1 MSEVCIKCGHKEFDN
16 DGNCFYC
23 LTYGVK
29 WFKAGTV
36 LDGRYEIKKAIK
48 AGGMGA
54 VYKGFDTRLTQL
66 CAIKEMLNQEETD
79 LEYMKKRFM
88 EEAKLLADLRHN
100 GIPRVTDYF
109 THQNRYYL
117 IMDYLDGI
125 DLFTYITVN
134 CNNMGVDEKF
144 VVKIGIDV
152 CDILIYLHN
161 QKPKPILH
169 RDIKPSNIFLCN
181 DGRVMLIDFGLAR
194 PVNPD
199 TSTEKTIVGTM
210 GYASLEQYQGQPEP
224 RSDLY
229 GLAAVMYFLLTAVQP
244 GPLKFPPLK
253 ETRPDV
259 SSWLEKIVKKA
270 LSLYPENRFSSALEM
285 KEVLEEKRD
294 PGEFNDDSGD
304 LEEVRKELINED
316 ISTSKKGLFAQK
328 RVQKEHVKE
337 TAFIISSASDVDRI
351 LEMAEKQDQRALEP
365 LIKLLTMEEF
375 KGKRRKIVDL
385 LGNFKDDRVV
395 EPLIKMLSSPDE
407 IIRRYTP
414 MSLAK
419 IGARVAI
426 KDIGKLLKDSSLAV
440 QKSALQAIGDLTEK
454 NIMDFL
460 SLFLGKNLEIYRDK
474 FPEDKNLYFDTVEE
488 LIVNLAENKNMLKC
502 YINLSI
508 LYEIDGK
515 YFEAETYMKKA
526 IEIRKKDINLRL
538 LYVRILMELKNYE
551 EAEENIKKILEVKG
565 DNVKFQIIYGEIL
578 TNLKRYQEAIE
589 IYDEI
594 YISCQ
599 EEDIEYKLIELY
611 YSYGKKLEQN
621 SRDLALTQYRKALML
636 NPGYKEKNF
645 FEALIQFK
653 SGRIK
658 KSINV
663 LKKYMDE
670 NPDGLW
676 YDKGLKLMDEIKNSP
691 FPGVISWIKGLL
703 D

>member
-1 MSEVCIKCGHKEFDN
+1 
-16 DGNCFYC
+16 
-23 LTYGVK
+23 
-29 WFKAGTV
+29 
-36 LDGRYEIKKAIK
+36 
-48 AGGMGA
+48 
-54 VYKGFDTRLTQL
+54 
-66 CAIKEMLNQEETD
+66 MLNQEETD

-125 DLFTYITVN
+125 DLFSYITVK
-134 CNNMGVDEKF
+134 CNNTGVDEKF

-152 CDILIYLHN
+152 CDILVYLHN

-181 DGRVMLIDFGLAR
+181 DGRIMLIDFGLAR

-199 TSTEKTIVGTM
+199 TNTEKTIVGTM

-229 GLAAVMYFLLTAVQP
+229 GLAAVMYFLLTAVHA

-259 SSWLEKIVKKA
+259 SPWLEKIVKKA
-270 LSLYPENRFSSALEM
+270 LSLYPENRFASALEM

-294 PGEFNDDSGD
+294 LGEFNDDSGD
-304 LEEVRKELINED
+304 LEKVRKEFIEEEV
-316 ISTSKKGLFAQK
+316 STSKKGLFAQK
-328 RVQKEHVKE
+328 RVPKEQVKE
-337 TAFIISSASDVDRI
+337 TALIISSASDVDRVI
-351 LEMAEKQDQRALEP
+351 EMAEKQDQRAQEP
-365 LIKLLTMEEF
+365 LVKLLNMEEF
-375 KGKRRKIVDL
+375 KAKHRKIVDL
-385 LGNFKDDRVV
+385 LGNFKDERVI

-414 MSLAK
+414 ASLAK
-419 IGARVAI
+419 IGARIAI
-426 KDIGKLLKDSSLAV
+426 KDIGKLIKDPSPAV
-440 QKSALQAIGDLTEK
+440 QKSALQALGDLTEK
-454 NIMDFL
+454 NVMDFL
-460 SLFLGKNLEIYRDK
+460 ALFVGKNLEPYRDR

-502 YINLSI
+502 YVHLAV

-515 YFEAETYMKKA
+515 YFEAETYMRKA
-526 IEIRKKDINLRL
+526 IEIRKRDINLRV
-538 LYVRILMELKNYE
+538 LYVKILMGLRSYE
-551 EAEENIKKILEVKG
+551 EAEENMRKVLELKG
-565 DNVKFQIIYGEIL
+565 DNVKFQLLYGEIL
-578 TNLKRYQEAIE
+578 TNLKKYQEAIE
-589 IYDEI
+589 LYDEI

-599 EEDIEYKLIELY
+599 EEDIEHKLIELY
-611 YSYGKKLEQN
+611 YLFGKKLEQH
-621 SRDLALTQYRKALML
+621 SRDLALTQYKKALML
-636 NPGYKEKNF
+636 NPGYKEKDF
-645 FEALIQFK
+645 FEALILFK

-670 NPDGLW
+670 N
-676 YDKGLKLMDEIKNSP
+676 LMVSGMIK
-691 FPGVISWIKGLL
+691 

>member
-1 MSEVCIKCGHKEFDN
+1 MSEACIKCGHKDFDN
-16 DGNCFYC
+16 DGNCIYC

-29 WFKAGTV
+29 WFKPGTV
-36 LDGRYEIKKAIK
+36 LDGRYEIKTSIK

-54 VYKGFDTRLTQL
+54 VYKGFDTRLSQL

-125 DLFTYITVN
+125 DLFTYITVK
-134 CNNMGVDEKF
+134 CNNTGVDEKF

-152 CDILIYLHN
+152 CDILVYLHN

-181 DGRVMLIDFGLAR
+181 DGRIMLIDFGLAR

-253 ETRPDV
+253 ETRSDV
-259 SSWLEKIVKKA
+259 SPWLEKIVKKA
-270 LSLYPENRFSSALEM
+270 LSLYPENRFASALEM

-294 PGEFNDDSGD
+294 LGEFNDDSGD
-304 LEEVRKELINED
+304 LEKVRKEFIEEEV
-316 ISTSKKGLFAQK
+316 STSKKGLFAQK
-328 RVQKEHVKE
+328 RVPKEQVKE
-337 TAFIISSASDVDRI
+337 TALIISSASDVDRVI
-351 LEMAEKQDQRALEP
+351 EMAEKQDQRALEP
-365 LIKLLTMEEF
+365 LIKLLNMEEF
-375 KGKRRKIVDL
+375 KAKHRKIVDL
-385 LGNFKDDRVV
+385 LGNFKDERVI

-414 MSLAK
+414 ASLAK
-419 IGARVAI
+419 IGARIAI
-426 KDIGKLLKDSSLAV
+426 KDIGKLIKDPSPAV
-440 QKSALQAIGDLTEK
+440 QKSALQALGDLTEK

-460 SLFLGKNLEIYRDK
+460 ALFVGKNLEPYRDR
-474 FPEDKNLYFDTVEE
+474 FPEDKNLYFDTVED
-488 LIVNLAENKNMLKC
+488 LIVSMAENKNMLKC
-502 YINLSI
+502 YVHLAV

-515 YFEAETYMKKA
+515 YFEAETYMRKA
-526 IEIRKKDINLRL
+526 IEIRKKDINLRVI
-538 LYVRILMELKNYE
+538 YVKILMGFRSYE
-551 EAEENIKKILEVKG
+551 EAEENMRKILELKG
-565 DNVKFQIIYGEIL
+565 DDVNFQLLYGEIL
-578 TNLKRYQEAIE
+578 TNLKKYQEAIE
-589 IYDEI
+589 LYDEI

-599 EEDIEYKLIELY
+599 EEDIEHKLIELY
-611 YSYGKKLEQN
+611 YLFGKKLEQH
-621 SRDLALTQYRKALML
+621 SRDLALTQYKKALML
-636 NPGYKEKNF
+636 NPGYKEKDF
-645 FEALIQFK
+645 FEALILFK

-663 LKKYMDE
+663 LKKYIDE

-676 YDKGLKLMDEIKNSP
+676 HDKGLKLMDEIKNSP
-691 FPGVISWIKGLL
+691 FPGVIPWIKGLL

>member
-1 MSEVCIKCGHKEFDN
+1 MSEVCIKCGHKDFDSQ
-16 DGNCFYC
+16 GNCLYC
-23 LTYGVK
+23 STYGVK
-29 WFKAGTV
+29 WFKPGTV
-36 LDGRYEIKKAIK
+36 LDSRYEIKKAIK

-54 VYKGFDTRLTQL
+54 VYKGVDTRLSQL

-79 LEYMKKRFM
+79 PEYMKKRFM
-88 EEAKLLADLRHN
+88 AEAKLLADLRHN

-109 THQNRYYL
+109 THQKRYYL

-134 CNNMGVDEKF
+134 CKNIGVDEKF

-161 QKPKPILH
+161 QKPEPILH

-199 TSTEKTIVGTM
+199 TSSEKTIVGTM
-210 GYASLEQYQGQPEP
+210 GYASLEQYQGHPEP

-229 GLAAVMYFLLTAVQP
+229 GLAAAMYFLLTAIQP

-253 ETRPDV
+253 EARTDV

-294 PGEFNDDSGD
+294 PGEFKDDSGD

-316 ISTSKKGLFAQK
+316 ITTSKKGFFTQK
-328 RVQKEHVKE
+328 KISKEHIKE
-337 TAFIISSASDVDRI
+337 TAFIISSTSDVEKI
-351 LEMAEKQDQRALEP
+351 MEMAEKSDERALEP
-365 LIKLLTMEEF
+365 LIKILSMEEF
-375 KGKRRKIVDL
+375 KEKHRKVVDL
-385 LGNFKDDRVV
+385 LGNFKDEKVV
-395 EPLIKMLSSPDE
+395 EPLVKMLSSPDE

-414 MSLAK
+414 VSLAK
-419 IGARVAI
+419 IGARRAI
-426 KDIGKLLKDSSLAV
+426 KDIGKLLKDPSIAV

-460 SLFLGKNLEIYRDK
+460 SLFLGKNMESYRDK
-474 FPEDKNLYFDTVEE
+474 FPEDKNLYFDTVED
-488 LIVNLAENKNMLKC
+488 LILNLAENKNMLKC
-502 YINLSI
+502 YIHLSI

-526 IEIRKKDINLRL
+526 IEIRKKDINLRVI
-538 LYVRILMELKNYE
+538 YVRILMRLKNYE
-551 EAEENIKKILEVKG
+551 EAEENMKKVLEIKG
-565 DNVKFQIIYGEIL
+565 DDMKLQLIYGEIL
-578 TNLKRYQEAIE
+578 TNLKKYQEAIE

-599 EEDIEYKLIELY
+599 EEDIEHKLIEIY
-611 YSYGKKLEQN
+611 YSYGKKLEQH
-621 SRDLALTQYRKALML
+621 SRDLALTQYNRALML
-636 NPGYKEKNF
+636 NPGYKEKDF
-645 FEALIQFK
+645 FEALILFK

-658 KSINV
+658 KSISI

-676 YDKGLKLMDEIKNSP
+676 YDKGSKLMDEIKNSP